1 MEYKSKIDNMTTYK
15 LVGNHLTVDRD
26 GESIKFKIN
35 NAEMISHFKEEIQ
48 SEINGLIDIAK
59 GNNCE
64 ICGKRYITISHK
76 SKYCCDKCKTNARDR
91 RYKRWYAEKG
101 REKAREY
108 YNQRLKSAK
117 TGEKPKKKHKSQ
129 LIELSNEAKKR
140 KISYGQLQAEKYI
153 QKEHY
158 NENRM

>member
-15 LVGNHLTVDRD
+15 LVGNHLTVERD
-26 GESIKFKIN
+26 GELAKFKIN
-35 NAEMISHFKEEIQ
+35 NEEMINRFKEDIRNEIK
-48 SEINGLIDIAK
+48 EVIDKEK

-76 SKYCCDKCKTNARDR
+76 SKYCCDKCKANARDR
-91 RYKRWYAEKG
+91 RMKVWYAEKG

-108 YNQRLKSAK
+108 YNQKLKSAK
-117 TGEKPKKKHKSQ
+117 TEEKPKKKHKSQ

-153 QKEHY
+153 QEEHY